1 MIQDKVDGSVENVL
15 VDVLTV
21 QILQFR
27 FDEILRL
34 GVNTVNPETHELPFR
49 RIDEPLAHGVYAG
62 QDVALGVAQCHVV
75 LDSTTYRSEN
85 VDNIFRKYFY
95 SCSFRERIKII
106 CDSIA

>member
-27 FDEILRL
+27 FDEILRF
-34 GVNTVNPETHELPFR
+34 GINTVNPEAHELPFR
-49 RIDEPLAHGVYAG
+49 RIDEPLAHGVDAG

-75 LDSTTYRSEN
+75 LDSTTHRSEN
-85 VDNIFRKYFY
+85 VDNISRNYVCKVY
-95 SCSFRERIKII
+95 CCERILKKNL
-106 CDSIA
+106 